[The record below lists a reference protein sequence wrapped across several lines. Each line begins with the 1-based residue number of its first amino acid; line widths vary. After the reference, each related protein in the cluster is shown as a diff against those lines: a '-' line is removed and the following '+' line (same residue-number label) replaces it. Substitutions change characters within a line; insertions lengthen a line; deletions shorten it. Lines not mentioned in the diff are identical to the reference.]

1 MQGPHIFS
9 KTRYIQKLDVAT
21 SKKANLDLN
30 LHALRLQLAT
40 SNSQN

>member
-1 MQGPHIFS
+1 MQGPHIFAQ
-9 KTRYIQKLDVAT
+9 TRYIFKLDVAT

-30 LHALRLQLAT
+30 SHTAQLAT